1 MRRGG
6 LFEIEVPQAHRVKTF
21 IYQVVNF
28 FLGFGLVEGTG
39 GTRRREPGEQ
49 GAGARGNRLR
59 ERDLSKG
66 VKREQNLQKHSFFV
80 LTAYNPV

>member
-39 GTRRREPGEQ
+39 GLGGGSPGE
-49 GAGARGNRLR
+49 
-59 ERDLSKG
+59 
-66 VKREQNLQKHSFFV
+66 
-80 LTAYNPV
+80 

>member
-39 GTRRREPGEQ
+39 GTRGREPGGTGCGSPVEQ
-49 GAGARGNRLR
+49 GAGEG
-59 ERDLSKG
+59 SI
-66 VKREQNLQKHSFFV
+66 
-80 LTAYNPV
+80 

>member
-39 GTRRREPGEQ
+39 RTRRREPGEQ

>member
-28 FLGFGLVEGTG
+28 FLGFGLVEVTG
-39 GTRRREPGEQ
+39 GTRGRARGNKVREPG
-49 GAGARGNRLR
+49 GTRCGRGIYLR
-59 ERDLSKG
+59 
-66 VKREQNLQKHSFFV
+66 
-80 LTAYNPV
+80 A

>member
-1 MRRGG
+1 MCRGG

-39 GTRRREPGEQ
+39 GTRGREPGGIGCGSLEEQ
-49 GAGARGNRLR
+49 GAGEG
-59 ERDLSKG
+59 SI
-66 VKREQNLQKHSFFV
+66 
-80 LTAYNPV
+80 

>member
-80 LTAYNPV
+80 FNCL

>member
-49 GAGARGNRLR
+49 GAGEG
-59 ERDLSKG
+59 SI
-66 VKREQNLQKHSFFV
+66 
-80 LTAYNPV
+80 